1 MLRLEVMHMAH
12 LKQHVYQHLRS
23 AKGWLTKAEEAFD
36 QQHDVRAELDLM
48 LAQAE
53 LQHVKEANRSCQWR
67 YKYLAFRHGLALTL
81 AMFMAVAVGGVY
93 WWTTKPE
100 LALRTVPM
108 NGQASVPAQVV
119 SKVELHVLPSII
131 PKENNVPPVQQIAKQ
146 VVTALPSKAK
156 PLQQPVP
163 SRQVEQTRQV
173 EEPAP
178 LSADEMQKLVRA
190 AGKSLRG
197 Q

>member
-1 MLRLEVMHMAH
+1 MAQ
-12 LKQHVYQHLRS
+12 LKQHMYQHLRS
-23 AKGWLTKAEEAFD
+23 AKEWLTKAEEAFD

-53 LQHVKEANRSCQWR
+53 LQHVKEANRSRQWR

-81 AMFMAVAVGGVY
+81 AMFMAVALGGVY
-93 WWTTKPE
+93 WWTTKPD
-100 LALRTVPM
+100 LAPIPVPFA
-108 NGQASVPAQVV
+108 GQTNVPVGAVA
-119 SKVELHVLPSII
+119 KVELNVVQTLI
-131 PKENNVPPVQQIAKQ
+131 PKEHILPIAQPSVNNVVTPLSKKTEPLSQPEPSRRVEQLPQ
-146 VVTALPSKAK
+146 VV
-156 PLQQPVP
+156 
-163 SRQVEQTRQV
+163 
-173 EEPAP
+173 EPAA